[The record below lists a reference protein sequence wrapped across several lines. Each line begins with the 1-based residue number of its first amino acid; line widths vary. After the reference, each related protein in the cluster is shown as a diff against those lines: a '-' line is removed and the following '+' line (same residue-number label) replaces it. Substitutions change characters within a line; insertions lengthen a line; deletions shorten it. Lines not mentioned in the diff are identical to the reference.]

1 MLTAIHQTTNDSPRN
16 ALNQHRRMSEC
27 NMTLRGADKRDR
39 LANKSMSSGS
49 KVVAKGN
56 ITPVDIFECIGVV
69 YD

>member
-1 MLTAIHQTTNDSPRN
+1 
-16 ALNQHRRMSEC
+16 MSEC

-56 ITPVDIFECIGVV
+56 MTPADLFSVLELFCD
-69 YD
+69 